1 MLIFLRHNLAFLA
14 TPKTGTTAVE
24 MALRSQAEIAFSR
37 DRKHITAAR
46 YANKVAPFLEDTF
59 GIRPPS
65 LAVMREPVDQLRSW
79 YRYRLQDRLAGS
91 PASTRGIDFDGFV
104 REVLMEDPPERAR
117 VGRQFSFL
125 TDGADQVMADHL
137 IAYET
142 PQVLLDFL
150 GARLG
155 QPVTL
160 EERNVSP
167 TAEAPISEETLAL
180 LRRSRAED
188 FALHDRLLAE
198 GGHLRFGAD

>member
-167 TAEAPISEETLAL
+167 AAEAPISEETLAL